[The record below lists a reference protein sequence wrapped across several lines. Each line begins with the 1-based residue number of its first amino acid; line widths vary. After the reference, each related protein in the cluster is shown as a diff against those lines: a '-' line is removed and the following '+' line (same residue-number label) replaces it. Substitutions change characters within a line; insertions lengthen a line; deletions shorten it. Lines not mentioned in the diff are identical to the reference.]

1 MSNVIACVTGC
12 PRTFHD
18 ASHLTKHKS
27 TCPIAVALQEKIAL
41 ERKARGLRSL
51 LPKANFRAQQSWKMR
66 LQTQI
71 AKQDSCSNSIPVA
84 SSSAMTLAQDLP
96 SSASRTD
103 MDIDMPND
111 SASFCNHDV
120 PDTSPPPPPPPP
132 PPSIP
137 QTEPPPQLSRSG
149 RPRREVR
156 LPCRFRDYLPESA
169 TSFLEADEPG
179 PIRRVLLIV
188 RDRLVTSLNSFGV
201 WRDYPNKPSAD
212 PDSLLSPA
220 DLANHTKSS
229 TRITTGTSPDFW
241 PFKNSTIHSVM
252 KWLNNGHV
260 AKSESEVT
268 KFVRD
273 VILSPTFRIDDLVG
287 FDAHQENQ
295 RLDGEISQS
304 ELHSQFTERS
314 VDITIPSGQPNNEP
328 VVLSVPG
335 LLHRSILAVIKEAF
349 TGPLSHLLHYS
360 PFKLFHKNPDTGR
373 DERIFGEVYTSDAFL
388 AESDKV
394 RYKSPCDPDDPT
406 CSREKVVAALMFSS
420 DATHLTNF
428 GNSKAWPIYFMLG
441 NLSKYIRALPNG
453 GGMHH
458 LAYIPSLPES
468 FKAYVQS
475 FHPKW
480 KSQKAQIL
488 THCRREL
495 MQAVWNVLLDDEF
508 IHAYKYGIVI
518 KCINGIER
526 RIFPRLFTYSAD
538 YPEKVLLATIRDK
551 GMCPCPRCLVQSE
564 ELDQLGTREDTEK
577 RGERRMYQVN
587 KVKKARVF
595 IYKKAKPINGVDM
608 EALLKKFSGV
618 PTTNAFVDR
627 LGPDFDPSK
636 MLVVDMLHEFELGVW
651 RTVFSHLIRLL
662 YAAVSGSDTQVNEL
676 DRRFAVISTFGH
688 GTIRN
693 FAANSSEMKKM
704 AARDFEDL
712 LQCSIP
718 VFEGLLDEPHNQR
731 LMKLLYCMA
740 EWHALAK
747 LRMHTNRTIAL
758 LQELTT
764 ELGKQLRH
772 FRDTTC
778 VDFQTFELPK
788 EALARARREAASST
802 GQHSATSGQSSGRQ
816 AKTLNLQTVKM
827 HFLGD
832 YATYIRL
839 FGTTDSYSTQLAELQ
854 HRIIKQYYAMTN
866 KKEAMVQV
874 GKKQSRKQVFQ
885 ADEHQEEQ
893 DLDAKAKLEERYSI
907 SESPNMPIAIF
918 ELVGNNTTP
927 SVKDFIPKLQE
938 HILYRLT
945 SRSEGFTQQDRDS
958 VRIRNNTIYE
968 HVTAR
973 INYTT
978 YDQRRDY
985 NVINSHSRPYIMAV
999 APESEPHPSFWYAAV
1014 LGIFHVD
1021 FQHIGSTSKN
1031 LSPQKLHFLWVRWL
1045 EPVEGYDCGRTQAAL
1060 PKLRFMPGDD
1070 EFAYG
1075 CLDPALVLRGCHI
1088 IPAFHDGPRAQ
1099 PVSQKVQYRGR
1110 HLMREESLDHWKN
1123 YYAGI
1128 FVDRD
1133 MFMRYLGL
1141 GIGHKTDSRPKSPQE
1156 GSTDSQNE
1164 SLEVETARDIEDSSA
1179 HDMEIDE
1186 AEPTSQGPL
1195 NLDEDDG
1202 DKEYSE
1208 KGADSDDDEDQPES
1222 EEDTEIT
1229 SDESASDSESDTDSD
1244 ISYDDL

>member
-1 MSNVIACVTGC
+1 MKIE
-12 PRTFHD
+12 
-18 ASHLTKHKS
+18 KS
-27 TCPIAVALQEKIAL
+27 RRNREDEEEK
-41 ERKARGLRSL
+41 
-51 LPKANFRAQQSWKMR
+51 
-66 LQTQI
+66 
-71 AKQDSCSNSIPVA
+71 
-84 SSSAMTLAQDLP
+84 
-96 SSASRTD
+96 SR
-103 MDIDMPND
+103 
-111 SASFCNHDV
+111 
-120 PDTSPPPPPPPP
+120 
-132 PPSIP
+132 
-137 QTEPPPQLSRSG
+137 R
-149 RPRREVR
+149 
-156 LPCRFRDYLPESA
+156 
-169 TSFLEADEPG
+169 
-179 PIRRVLLIV
+179 
-188 RDRLVTSLNSFGV
+188 
-201 WRDYPNKPSAD
+201 NK
-212 PDSLLSPA
+212 
-220 DLANHTKSS
+220 
-229 TRITTGTSPDFW
+229 
-241 PFKNSTIHSVM
+241 
-252 KWLNNGHV
+252 
-260 AKSESEVT
+260 
-268 KFVRD
+268 
-273 VILSPTFRIDDLVG
+273 
-287 FDAHQENQ
+287 
-295 RLDGEISQS
+295 
-304 ELHSQFTERS
+304 
-314 VDITIPSGQPNNEP
+314 
-328 VVLSVPG
+328 
-335 LLHRSILAVIKEAF
+335 
-349 TGPLSHLLHYS
+349 
-360 PFKLFHKNPDTGR
+360 
-373 DERIFGEVYTSDAFL
+373 RIFGEVYTSDAFL

-406 CSREKVVAALMFSS
+406 CSRERVVAALMFSS

-428 GNSKAWPIYFMLG
+428 GNAKAWPIYLMLG
-441 NLSKYIRALPNG
+441 NLSKYIRALPKA

-495 MQAVWNVLLDDEF
+495 MQAVWKVLLDDEF
-508 IHAYKYGIVI
+508 IHAYTYGIVI
-518 KCINGIER
+518 KCIDGIER

-551 GMCPCPRCLVQSE
+551 GMCPCPRCLVQSDK
-564 ELDQLGTREDTEK
+564 LDQLGTREDTDK
-577 RGERRMYQVN
+577 RGQHRTYQAN
-587 KVKKARVF
+587 KVEKARVF
-595 IYKKAKPINGVDM
+595 IYKKAKPINGVDV

-618 PTTNAFVDR
+618 PTTNAFVNC

-636 MLVVDMLHEFELGVW
+636 MLVVDLLHEFELGVW
-651 RTVFSHLIRLL
+651 KTVFSHLIRLL
-662 YAAVSGSDTQVNEL
+662 YAAVSGSDKQVIEL
-676 DRRFAVISTFGH
+676 DRRFALISTFGH

-718 VFEGLLDEPHNQR
+718 VFEGLLEEPHNQR

-740 EWHALAK
+740 EWHAFAK
-747 LRMHTNRTIAL
+747 LRMHTDQTTSL

-764 ELGKQLRH
+764 ELGEQLRH

-802 GQHSATSGQSSGRQ
+802 GQQSATTGQSSGRR
-816 AKTLNLQTVKM
+816 AKALNLQTVKM

-832 YATYIRL
+832 YVAHIRL
-839 FGTTDSYSTQLAELQ
+839 FGTTDSFSTQLAELQ
-854 HRIIKQYYAMTN
+854 HRIIKRYYAMTN

-918 ELVGNNTTP
+918 ELVGNNTAL
-927 SVKDFIPKLQE
+927 SVK
-938 HILYRLT
+938 
-945 SRSEGFTQQDRDS
+945 QDQDS
-958 VRIRNNTIYE
+958 IRIRNNTIYE
-968 HVTAR
+968 HLTAR

-985 NVINSHSRPYIMAV
+985 DVINSRSRPYIMAV
-999 APESEPHPSFWYAAV
+999 APENEPHPSFWYAAV

-1031 LSPQKLHFLWVRWL
+1031 LCPQKLPFLWVRWL
-1045 EPVEGYDCGRTQAAL
+1045 EPVTVEGYDCGRTQATL
-1060 PKLRFMPGDD
+1060 PKLRFLPGDD

-1088 IPAFHDGPRAQ
+1088 LPAFHDGPRAQ
-1099 PVSQKVQYRGR
+1099 LDSQKVQYRGR
-1110 HLMREESLDHWKN
+1110 HLMREESLNHWKN

-1141 GIGHKTDSRPKSPQE
+1141 GIGHKTNSRPKSPQE
-1156 GSTDSQNE
+1156 DSTDHQAEN
-1164 SLEVETARDIEDSSA
+1164 LEVETARDIEDSSA

-1186 AEPTSQGPL
+1186 AEPASHGQL
-1195 NLDEDDG
+1195 NLDEDD
-1202 DKEYSE
+1202 DNKENSE
-1208 KGADSDDDEDQPES
+1208 KGADGDDDEDVW
-1222 EEDTEIT
+1222 EEDTGIA
-1229 SDESASDSESDTDSD
+1229 SDESASDSQSDTDSD
-1244 ISYDDL
+1244 ISYNDL